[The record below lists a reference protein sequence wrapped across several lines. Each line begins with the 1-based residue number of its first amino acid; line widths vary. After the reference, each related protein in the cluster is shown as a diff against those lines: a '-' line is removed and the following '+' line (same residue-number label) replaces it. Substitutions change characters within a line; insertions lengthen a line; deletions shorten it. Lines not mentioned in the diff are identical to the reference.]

1 MTKQSTRL
9 SQDIRTK
16 SAALL
21 NRHLAAAIDLHGQV
35 KQAHW
40 NVRGAQFI
48 ALHELFDSIAGE
60 AEDWSDLL
68 AERGGALGAAAEG
81 TISIAAAQSYLAP
94 YTLKLADGKA
104 HLAALCSALGHFA
117 SEARAGIDEASAS
130 GDAVT
135 ADVLTQIT
143 READQALWKLE
154 AHQEPA

>member
-1 MTKQSTRL
+1 MNKNSTRL
-9 SQDIRTK
+9 SQDTRTK

-68 AERGGALGAAAEG
+68 AERAGALGVAAEG
-81 TISIAAAQSYLAP
+81 TIPVAAAQSYLAP
-94 YTLKLADGKA
+94 YKLKLAGGKE
-104 HLAALCSALGHFA
+104 HLAALCSALGHFG
-117 SEARAGIDEASAS
+117 SETRTSIDEASGS

-143 READQALWKLE
+143 REVDQALWKLE